1 MVACV
6 ERVLKE
12 KKQRDL
18 EGLRV
23 AIFGATGVVGFSSA
37 VISARR
43 APR

>member
-6 ERVLKE
+6 EKVLKE

-18 EGLRV
+18 KGLRV
-23 AIFGATGVVGFSSA
+23 AIFGATGVVGFSAA
-37 VISARR
+37 VIARWK